1 MKNILILSALFA
13 LGNVALAATATPT
26 QAPTPVPMTEEEKQ
40 GQAAELAEC
49 NKADIG
55 IVMKQTG
62 QTKATKQ
69 APASYIFDVKLDS
82 GKTTKWTIYPDNP
95 GQAKRVLGRKVC
107 TSRDSD

>member
-1 MKNILILSALFA
+1 MKNIFILTSL
-13 LGNVALAATATPT
+13 LALANTAL
-26 QAPTPVPMTEEEKQ
+26 ASELKPVQMTEEEKQ

-55 IVMKQTG
+55 TVMKQTG

-69 APASYIFDVKLDS
+69 VPASYTFDVKLDG
-82 GKTTKWTIYPDNP
+82 GKTAKWTIYPDNAA
-95 GQAKRVLGRKVC
+95 QAKRVLGRKVC

>member
-1 MKNILILSALFA
+1 MKYIFILTSVLALA
-13 LGNVALAATATPT
+13 NMALAAEPKLV
-26 QAPTPVPMTEEEKQ
+26 QMTEEEKQ

-69 APASYIFDVKLDS
+69 APASYTFDVKLES
-82 GKTTKWTIYPDNP
+82 GKTTKWTIYPDNAA
-95 GQAKRVLGRKVC
+95 QAKRVLGRKVC
-107 TSRDSD
+107 TSHDSD